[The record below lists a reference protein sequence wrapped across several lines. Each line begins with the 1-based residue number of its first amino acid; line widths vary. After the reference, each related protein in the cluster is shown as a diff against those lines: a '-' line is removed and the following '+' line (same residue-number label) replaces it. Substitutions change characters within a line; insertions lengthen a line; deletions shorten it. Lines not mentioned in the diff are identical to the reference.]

1 MKKLK
6 NIKNLR
12 LKAIGI
18 LVVGLLVSLVVY
30 CSTNTMK
37 SSAEECNKKESIVL
51 CDTLAKRDTNIEIN
65 NGNYSV
71 CRNMLSNETTMG
83 DKEKWTFFIYMCGS
97 DYESKNGAASED
109 IKEMLAANISDNV
122 RIIIQ
127 TGGARQWKNSNI
139 DKNKIQRFE
148 IQDNKLNLLYE
159 KSIYD
164 NNGKVRSLGNPD
176 ELYEFLSWGMKNYA
190 SEKMG
195 VILWN
200 HGGGSSDGI
209 CYDENAQMDALELGE
224 LELAF
229 SQTRKEMTSRFE
241 FVGFDACVMQNIE
254 TANLMVPYAKYM
266 VGSETAELKKGLN
279 YTEFLEMISTCPKT
293 STIDLCKKICDSSYE
308 AYTKNLTGIIS
319 TGSVDFSV
327 IDLQKVDD
335 FLYSFNE
342 VAKELNDTIG
352 TDKYYT
358 VLNKIQN
365 SQRFGAGQIDIY
377 NFLSNIANDISSA
390 KNAMDKLDNVISYN
404 KKANVLSWYKNA
416 TGLSMFIS
424 SEYAQLQ
431 NYNNLRNVCIS
442 PYLMNYYESIVYGTN
457 YGNLDR
463 YFKDKIMWQESE
475 DYYDETFQFVNNIF
489 KDEKDYR
496 KNYSSNAFFSKV
508 SFDDIWFSVLKY
520 KTGVS
525 ILDEASNIQCDKD
538 LFLDE
543 NGKASLVLN
552 NSSIDKVCD
561 VKYTIFSEVYDENE
575 GCNVY
580 IELGQSNQV
589 SLDKV
594 TGKVTENFDGRWLM
608 LPNGLPLA
616 TTDVQNE
623 ENYVRQISPCFINND
638 YVYLY
643 TTLNKETNEV
653 VIEGYADD
661 YDNKSIQTKVLS
673 QLEIGDCIQP
683 MFMYTKNLENGAIFK
698 DSEMNFGFCDVND
711 DFKLEYTNLENQ
723 KLYTSIVLKD
733 VFGTSIYTPIE
744 KYNR

>member
-1 MKKLK
+1 MNKG
-6 NIKNLR
+6 R
-12 LKAIGI
+12 LKITVSIVSA
-18 LVVGLLVSLVVY
+18 VLLTFLVVY
-30 CSTNTMK
+30 FGVNKTK
-37 SSAEECNKKESIVL
+37 SSAEECTKKDNITL
-51 CDTLAKRDTNIEIN
+51 CDTLAKRDTNISMYNGSYSIN
-65 NGNYSV
+65 
-71 CRNMLSNETTMG
+71 RNMLTNEKTMG
-83 DKEKWTFFIYMCGS
+83 DKDKWTVFIYMCGS

-109 IKEMLAANISDNV
+109 IKEILNANIDDNV
-122 RIIIQ
+122 RVIIQ
-127 TGGARQWKNSNI
+127 TGGSKQWKNSDI

-148 IQDNKLNLLYE
+148 VKDNKLNLLYE

-164 NNGKVRSLGNPD
+164 NNSKVRSLGNPD
-176 ELYEFLSWGMKNYA
+176 ELYEFLSWGLKNYA

-254 TANLMVPYAKYM
+254 TANIMVPYAKYM

-279 YTEFLEMISTCPKT
+279 YTEFLEMLSTYPKT
-293 STIDLCKKICDSSYE
+293 STYDLCKKICDSSYT
-308 AYTKNLTGIIS
+308 AYTKSLTGIIS

-327 IDLQKVDD
+327 IDLQEVDD
-335 FLYSFNE
+335 FLYAFNE

-352 TDKYYT
+352 TEKYYS

-377 NFLSNIANDISSA
+377 NLLSNIVSDIPSA
-390 KNAMDKLDNVISYN
+390 RNAMDEICDLIAYN
-404 KKANVLSWYKNA
+404 KKANILSWYKNS
-416 TGLSMFIS
+416 TGLSIFIS

-463 YFKDKIMWQESE
+463 YFRDRIMWQDSD

-496 KNYSSNAFFSKV
+496 KNYASNKFYANA
-508 SFDDIWFSVLKY
+508 SFDDIWFSVLKS

-525 ILDEASNIQCDKD
+525 ILDEASNIQCDKPVYT
-538 LFLDE
+538 DE
-543 NGKASLVLN
+543 NGKSSLILN
-552 NSSIDKVCD
+552 NNSKDKVCD
-561 VKYTIFSEVYDENE
+561 AMYTIFSEVYDEKE

-580 IELGQSNQV
+580 IELGKSNQIN
-589 SLDKV
+589 LDKA

-616 TTDVQNE
+616 VIDVQME
-623 ENYVRQISPCFINND
+623 DAYVRQVSPCFINDD

-653 VIEGYADD
+653 MIEGYAED

-683 MFMYTKNLENGAIFK
+683 MFMYTKNLKNGAIFK
-698 DSEMNFGFCDVND
+698 DSEMNFGFCDVTNN
-711 DFKLEYTNLENQ
+711 FKLEYTKFENQ